1 MKKFILVYSFISL
14 ILLTF
19 PSSAQESFDI
29 HYKEAVE
36 YYNSKQYDQAIKQLD
51 LAKNSLPVT
60 KEQIKTANRLLDKCR
75 MAVFFNQQIWSI
87 LVFVVCLII
96 QLFLYLKTRQAIRRC
111 RTLFPKRGACT
122 TQESETGTITV
133 GVLSSEERSPE
144 FKEIINETNDYLEK
158 NQNNISLEALKDIAT
173 RISDNAF
180 ALSTSKISFPM
191 YYGLMGTYAGVA
203 LGLFEFYSSTG
214 GGTGMFD
221 ISTLYPFL
229 GGVVVAMLTSLFG
242 LAFTTNNN
250 RNASAAEDVL
260 EDGRDAYFS
269 FLQKE
274 VVPKTPSTIA
284 QTLKS
289 SVSELQETVKTLSTS
304 LATAFEGI
312 TVAFGN
318 SLREDLGS
326 IQETVA
332 ELKASTQALEG
343 SMRDQHQMITNM
355 LRPEFATALD
365 KISTT
370 VRTCSTVETSINNA
384 NDKLQQTLELQR
396 QSADVQAALATTQQ
410 SFADSQTAV
419 NNAIQ
424 TLKEDIESFQ
434 RDLKERLEAE
444 KTSAQNEFLSNLQNT
459 RQMFADIT
467 SVLDRFKTFEKN
479 ANKFAE
485 AEVGV
490 NSGLLEK
497 VDSQIRRIE
506 SVRTKIDEY
515 IDNSSDI
522 VETNLTEN
530 QIAIKEACDKFK
542 RGWGDMFYQMSPEN
556 LVKPAD
562 FLSLLERMEYVIRS
576 ITTLIPP
583 QTNHTEVISELAALK
598 QGLSEANT
606 SLSSKAEHDAIMT
619 ELRGIKTSVGQVST
633 AVKTGADSVK
643 EGLRTRTTSHSS
655 PRGSEEIPE
664 KKRNLVQRILK
675 LNK

>member
-1 MKKFILVYSFISL
+1 MVLV
-14 ILLTF
+14 TF
-19 PSSAQESFDI
+19 SEFYAQQ
-29 HYKEAVE
+29 K
-36 YYNSKQYDQAIKQLD
+36 
-51 LAKNSLPVT
+51 
-60 KEQIKTANRLLDKCR
+60 
-75 MAVFFNQQIWSI
+75 WSI
-87 LVFVVCLII
+87 LVFVVCLVI
-96 QLFLYLKTRQAIRRC
+96 QLFLYLRTRHAIQKC

-122 TQESETGTITV
+122 TQESETGTISV
-133 GVLSSEERSPE
+133 SVLSSEERSPE
-144 FKEIINETNDYLEK
+144 FKEIIDETNDYLEK

-250 RNASAAEDVL
+250 RNASSSEDVL

-304 LATAFEGI
+304 LASAFEGI

-370 VRTCSTVETSINNA
+370 VRTCSTVETSIDNA

-396 QSADVQAALATTQQ
+396 QSADIQASLATTQQ
-410 SFADSQTAV
+410 SFADSQAAV
-419 NNAIQ
+419 NAAIL
-424 TLKEDIESFQ
+424 TLKADIESFQ
-434 RDLKERLEAE
+434 QGLKERMEAE

-467 SVLDRFKTFEKN
+467 SVLDRFKTFEEN

-497 VDSQIRRIE
+497 VDSQIRRID

-515 IDNSSDI
+515 IDNSSGI
-522 VETNLTEN
+522 VEANITEN
-530 QIAIKEACDKFK
+530 QRAIKDACDKFK

-562 FLSLLERMEYVIRS
+562 FLNLLERMESVIRS

-583 QTNHTEVISELAALK
+583 QSNHTEVISELAVLK

-606 SLSSKAEHDAIMT
+606 SLSSKTEHDAIMT
-619 ELRGIKTSVGQVST
+619 ELRSIKTGVGQVST
-633 AVKTGADSVK
+633 AVRTGADSVK
-643 EGLRTRTTSHSS
+643 EGLRARATSHSS
-655 PRGSEEIPE
+655 TRESVEIPE

-675 LNK
+675 IKK

>member
-1 MKKFILVYSFISL
+1 MVLV
-14 ILLTF
+14 TF
-19 PSSAQESFDI
+19 SQF
-29 HYKEAVE
+29 Y
-36 YYNSKQYDQAIKQLD
+36 
-51 LAKNSLPVT
+51 T
-60 KEQIKTANRLLDKCR
+60 
-75 MAVFFNQQIWSI
+75 QQKWSI
-87 LVFVVCLII
+87 LVFVVFLII
-96 QLFLYLKTRQAIRRC
+96 QLFLYLRTRKAIQKC

-122 TQESETGTITV
+122 THEAETGTISI
-133 GVLSSEERSPE
+133 GVLSNEERSPE
-144 FKEIINETNDYLEK
+144 FKEIIKETNDYLEK

-203 LGLFEFYSSTG
+203 LGLLEFYSSSTG
-214 GGTGMFD
+214 GGTGMFN

-250 RNASAAEDVL
+250 RNASSAEDVL

-289 SVSELQETVKTLSTS
+289 SVSELQETVQTLSTS

-332 ELKASTQALEG
+332 ELKTSTQALES
-343 SMRDQHQMITNM
+343 SMRDQHHMITNM
-355 LRPEFATALD
+355 LSPEFATALD
-365 KISTT
+365 KITST
-370 VRTCSTVETSINNA
+370 VKTCSNVETTIDNA
-384 NDKLQQTLELQR
+384 NEKLQQTFQL
-396 QSADVQAALATTQQ
+396 SSQAAEIQASLATTQQ
-410 SFADSQTAV
+410 SFADSQAAV
-419 NNAIQ
+419 NTAIE
-424 TLKEDIESFQ
+424 TLKTDIESFQ
-434 RDLKERLEAE
+434 KDLKKRMEEE
-444 KTSAQNEFLSNLQNT
+444 KTSAQNEFLNNLQNT

-467 SVLDRFKTFEKN
+467 SVLDRFKTFEEN

-497 VDSQIRRIE
+497 VDRQIRRID

-515 IDNSSDI
+515 IDNSSGI
-522 VETNLTEN
+522 VEANLTEN
-530 QIAIKEACDKFK
+530 QKAIKDACDKFK

-562 FLSLLERMEYVIRS
+562 FLNLLERMESVIRS
-576 ITTLIPP
+576 ITALIPP
-583 QTNHTEVISELAALK
+583 QSNHTEVISELTALK

-606 SLSSKAEHDAIMT
+606 SLSSKTEHDAIMT
-619 ELRGIKTSVGQVST
+619 ELRSIKTGVGQVST
-633 AVKTGADSVK
+633 AVRTGADSVK
-643 EGLRTRTTSHSS
+643 EGLRTRVTSHSS
-655 PRGSEEIPE
+655 PRGAEEIPE

-675 LNK
+675 INK

>member
-1 MKKFILVYSFISL
+1 MVLV
-14 ILLTF
+14 TF
-19 PSSAQESFDI
+19 PEFF
-29 HYKEAVE
+29 
-36 YYNSKQYDQAIKQLD
+36 
-51 LAKNSLPVT
+51 
-60 KEQIKTANRLLDKCR
+60 EQQK
-75 MAVFFNQQIWSI
+75 WSI
-87 LVFVVCLII
+87 LVFVVCLAV
-96 QLFLYLKTRQAIRRC
+96 QLFLYLRTRHAIQKC

-122 TQESETGTITV
+122 TQESETGTITI
-133 GVLSSEERSPE
+133 GVLSSEERSLE

-214 GGTGMFD
+214 GGAGMFD

-250 RNASAAEDVL
+250 RNASSAEDVL

-289 SVSELQETVKTLSTS
+289 SVLDLQETVKTLSTS

-326 IQETVA
+326 IQHTVA

-370 VRTCSTVETSINNA
+370 VRTCSTVETSIDSA
-384 NDKLQQTLELQR
+384 NDKLEQTLELQR
-396 QSADVQAALATTQQ
+396 QSAEIQASLATTQQ
-410 SFADSQTAV
+410 SFADSQAAV
-419 NNAIQ
+419 NTAIQ
-424 TLKEDIESFQ
+424 TLKADIESFQ
-434 RDLKERLEAE
+434 QGLKERMEEE
-444 KTSAQNEFLSNLQNT
+444 KESAQNEFLSNLQNT

-467 SVLDRFKTFEKN
+467 SVLDRFKTFEEN

-497 VDSQIRRIE
+497 VDAQIRRIE
-506 SVRTKIDEY
+506 SVRTRIDEY
-515 IDNSSDI
+515 IDNSSEI
-522 VETNLTEN
+522 VEANLTEN
-530 QIAIKEACDKFK
+530 QRAIKQACEQFK

-556 LVKPAD
+556 LIKPAD
-562 FLSLLERMEYVIRS
+562 FLSLLERMESVIRS

-583 QTNHTEVISELAALK
+583 QSNHTAVVQELDALK
-598 QGLSEANT
+598 QGLSEVNT
-606 SLSSKAEHDAIMT
+606 SLASKSDHDAVMN
-619 ELRGIKTSVGQVST
+619 ELRSINTSVGQVST
-633 AVKTGADSVK
+633 AVRSGADTIK
-643 EGLRTRTTSHSS
+643 EGIRTRPVVSRDTSSIHESES
-655 PRGSEEIPE
+655 RTRRPRNRGFMS
-664 KKRNLVQRILK
+664 RIFGRK
-675 LNK
+675 NK

>member
-1 MKKFILVYSFISL
+1 MPLV
-14 ILLTF
+14 TF
-19 PSSAQESFDI
+19 SEFFAQQ
-29 HYKEAVE
+29 K
-36 YYNSKQYDQAIKQLD
+36 
-51 LAKNSLPVT
+51 
-60 KEQIKTANRLLDKCR
+60 
-75 MAVFFNQQIWSI
+75 WSI
-87 LVFVVCLII
+87 LVFVVFLII
-96 QLFLYLKTRQAIRRC
+96 QLCMFLRTRQSIQRC
-111 RTLFPKRGACT
+111 GTLFPRRGACT
-122 TQESETGTITV
+122 TQESETGTISI
-133 GVLSSEERSPE
+133 GVLPDEESSPE
-144 FKEIINETNDYLEK
+144 FREIIKETNDYLEK

-229 GGVVVAMLTSLFG
+229 GGVVVAMLTSLLG

-250 RNASAAEDVL
+250 RNASLTEDKL

-304 LATAFEGI
+304 LASAFKGI

-326 IQETVA
+326 IQQTVV
-332 ELKASTQALEG
+332 ELKESTQALEG

-355 LRPEFATALD
+355 LRPEFAATLD
-365 KISTT
+365 KITST
-370 VRTCSTVETSINNA
+370 VKTCSDVETTIDNA
-384 NDKLQQTLELQR
+384 NEKLQQTLELQ
-396 QSADVQAALATTQQ
+396 SHAAEIQASLATTQQ
-410 SFADSQTAV
+410 NFADSQTAV

-424 TLKEDIESFQ
+424 TLKE
-434 RDLKERLEAE
+434 
-444 KTSAQNEFLSNLQNT
+444 EFLSDLQNT
-459 RQMFADIT
+459 RQMFADIS
-467 SVLDRFKTFEKN
+467 SVLDRFKTFEEN

-485 AEVGV
+485 AEVGA

-497 VDSQIRRIE
+497 VDAQIRRIE

-515 IDNSSDI
+515 IDNSSGI
-522 VETNLTEN
+522 VEANLTEN
-530 QIAIKEACDKFK
+530 QKAIKQACDQFK

-562 FLSLLERMEYVIRS
+562 FLSLLERMESVIWS
-576 ITTLIPP
+576 ISNHLPP
-583 QTNHTEVISELAALK
+583 QSNHTEVISELAALK
-598 QGLSEANT
+598 QGLSEANS
-606 SLSSKAEHDAIMT
+606 SLSSKTEHDAVMG
-619 ELRGIKTSVGQVST
+619 ELRSIRTGVGQVST
-633 AVKTGADSVK
+633 AVKTGADSLK
-643 EGLRTRTTSHSS
+643 EGLRTRSVTGDT
-655 PRGSEEIPE
+655 PQ
-664 KKRNLVQRILK
+664 KKQTLVQKILRI
-675 LNK
+675 NKNGQERE

>member
-1 MKKFILVYSFISL
+1 MVLVAFSDF
-14 ILLTF
+14 F
-19 PSSAQESFDI
+19 AQQ
-29 HYKEAVE
+29 K
-36 YYNSKQYDQAIKQLD
+36 
-51 LAKNSLPVT
+51 
-60 KEQIKTANRLLDKCR
+60 
-75 MAVFFNQQIWSI
+75 WSI
-87 LVFVVCLII
+87 LVFVVFLII
-96 QLFLYLKTRQAIRRC
+96 QLFLYLRTRQSILRC

-122 TQESETGTITV
+122 TQESETGTISI
-133 GVLSSEERSPE
+133 GVLSNEERSPE
-144 FKEIINETNDYLEK
+144 FQEIIRETNDYLEK

-203 LGLFEFYSSTG
+203 LGLLEFYSSTG

-229 GGVVVAMLTSLFG
+229 GGVVVAMLTSLVG

-250 RNASAAEDVL
+250 RNASSAEDAL

-326 IQETVA
+326 IQQTVA
-332 ELKASTQALEG
+332 ELKTSTQALEG

-365 KISTT
+365 KITST
-370 VRTCSTVETSINNA
+370 VKTCSNVETTIDNA
-384 NDKLQQTLELQR
+384 NEKLQHTLELQNH
-396 QSADVQAALATTQQ
+396 AAEIQASLATTQQ
-410 SFADSQTAV
+410 SFADSQAAV
-419 NNAIQ
+419 NTAIQ
-424 TLKEDIESFQ
+424 TLKEDIESYQ
-434 RDLKERLEAE
+434 QGLRERLEEE
-444 KTSAQNEFLSNLQNT
+444 KTSAHNEFLSNLQNT
-459 RQMFADIT
+459 RQMFADIS
-467 SVLDRFKTFEKN
+467 SVLDRFKTFEEN

-485 AEVGV
+485 AEVGA

-497 VDSQIRRIE
+497 VDGQIRRIE

-515 IDNSSDI
+515 IDNSSGI
-522 VETNLTEN
+522 VEANLTEN
-530 QIAIKEACDKFK
+530 QRAIKQACDQFK

-562 FLSLLERMEYVIRS
+562 FLSLLERMESVIRS

-583 QTNHTEVISELAALK
+583 QSNHTEVISELAALK
-598 QGLSEANT
+598 QGISEANT
-606 SLSSKAEHDAIMT
+606 TLSSKTEHDAIMG
-619 ELRGIKTSVGQVST
+619 ELRGIRSGVGQVSS
-633 AVKTGADSVK
+633 AVKAGADSVK
-643 EGLRTRTTSHSS
+643 EGMRSRSTTHHEAREQEEP
-655 PRGSEEIPE
+655 PR
-664 KKRNLVQRILK
+664 KKRNLVQRLFQR
-675 LNK
+675 NK